1 MSSWSNC
8 VSHFCFCHLVSLQR
22 CFVCVWNCIVFL
34 FGRLCLIKA
43 VLCLLLVVLCL
54 FVVVLFL
61 YGMLTA
67 VLKACVSQFS
77 QSANCSLNILYTVEI
92 KTQRNKGTA
101 CPRQIL
107 TRKEFKNWH
116 VWRLRVEP
124 QMWWQSFSSAW
135 HFSQDFKHTS
145 VSWEKHLSSAQA
157 GLCCVDSKARWGPCS
172 G

>member
-1 MSSWSNC
+1 M
-8 VSHFCFCHLVSLQR
+8 
-22 CFVCVWNCIVFL
+22 FL

-77 QSANCSLNILYTVEI
+77 QSANCSINILYTVEI

-124 QMWWQSFSSAW
+124 DTDVMAKLFISMAFFTGFQA
-135 HFSQDFKHTS
+135 HFSELREALEFGS
-145 VSWEKHLSSAQA
+145 
-157 GLCCVDSKARWGPCS
+157 GGIMLCRQ
-172 G
+172 